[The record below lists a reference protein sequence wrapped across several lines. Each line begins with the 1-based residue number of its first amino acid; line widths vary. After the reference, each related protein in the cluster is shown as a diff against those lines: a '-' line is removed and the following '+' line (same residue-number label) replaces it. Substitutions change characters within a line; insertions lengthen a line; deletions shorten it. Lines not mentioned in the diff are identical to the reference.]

1 MTPIT
6 ETVWLI
12 TGCSTGFGREIANCA
27 LQQGARV
34 AVTARRK
41 DAVADICAALSRPRT
56 GA

>member
-1 MTPIT
+1 MTAIT

-34 AVTARRK
+34 AVTARRS
-41 DAVADICAALSRPRT
+41 VRT
-56 GA
+56 GRSDGVLEGRAIR